1 MESNLKASIL
11 DTLDYSKQLIISP
24 DIDGFMTAK
33 LINRYNGSVVVGAYD
48 KNILTIADGINPEDC
63 LFVDCDMNTPEF
75 VSIGNHM
82 RLPSDN
88 ISINSFNPNL
98 HFEVIKYTDKFP
110 YATCFLITFATGVF
124 TSDLDKNFMAY
135 ADSTYKNLINY
146 ERNMKSWSTR
156 IYHNEVERVLNPK
169 PSDHNERLW
178 IEKTYPKQSFL
189 SKQFGKTRYIQA
201 LNNSLASENI
211 KHLPIM
217 HGKKYKTGLVDK
229 NTVTR
234 YNKDMIS
241 YAEIYSGEYSVTY
254 NQIADWE

>member
-1 MESNLKASIL
+1 
-11 DTLDYSKQLIISP
+11 
-24 DIDGFMTAK
+24 
-33 LINRYNGSVVVGAYD
+33 
-48 KNILTIADGINPEDC
+48 
-63 LFVDCDMNTPEF
+63 
-75 VSIGNHM
+75 
-82 RLPSDN
+82 
-88 ISINSFNPNL
+88 
-98 HFEVIKYTDKFP
+98 
-110 YATCFLITFATGVF
+110 
-124 TSDLDKNFMAY
+124 MAY